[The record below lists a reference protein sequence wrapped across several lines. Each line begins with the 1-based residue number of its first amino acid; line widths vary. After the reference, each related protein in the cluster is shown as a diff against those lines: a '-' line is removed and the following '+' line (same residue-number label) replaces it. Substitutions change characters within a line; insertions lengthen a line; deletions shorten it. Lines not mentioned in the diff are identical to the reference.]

1 MLIKV
6 FLKKLC
12 FDDGILNLFLSH
24 FFFCKTKTI
33 FKLYLDE
40 GLRRV
45 FMHKTFEWRYRLPET
60 PPILCIKYQIQF
72 ISSQGHKICQNNGG
86 LFLGEQ

>member
-1 MLIKV
+1 
-6 FLKKLC
+6 
-12 FDDGILNLFLSH
+12 
-24 FFFCKTKTI
+24 
-33 FKLYLDE
+33 
-40 GLRRV
+40 
-45 FMHKTFEWRYRLPET
+45 MHKTFEWRYRLPET